1 MYPIPGAHTPHY
13 QHTPD
18 YQQNS
23 GPYHALL
30 GTSSPTWRD
39 RLPITQDPIVQYREL
54 DLLTRQGVLPATYN
68 DETAKLL
75 VSSNHGSQDQSA
87 RRHAPPLPARL
98 MTIPDL
104 DCASQLSSNHS
115 PPKGSMCSTR
125 SNFSIASDGETNS
138 SDASKPQIKRDEDSG
153 EHESAEETTSEEE
166 GEEEAESEEVHL
178 CQVCGDRSSGKH
190 YGQFTCEGCKSF
202 FKRSVR
208 KSASYVCRSEGQC
221 PVDAQRRNQ
230 CQACRMT
237 RCLLAGMKKE
247 AVQRARVS
255 TMLQASFP
263 QNYTTTHSS
272 ANQRSEFT
280 AMRYDRNALYQA
292 SNLANR
298 QQYSSTDY
306 NALSS
311 YTHATQ
317 ETSINLDA
325 NRFSSAALAAAA
337 RRFASAAAFSTAVGQ
352 DTGYL
357 IGHRTLPHTLETS
370 TSRLPLPNSLVHMQ
384 PTVYHSEGNLNLSG
398 ISALTKVPPG
408 VTQQAYPYPWDSR
421 APHVIYQGTT
431 TSTRPYQLTPPS
443 QIFWNPSVSCPDGS
457 LTHNSCPKLKLPP
470 GSPSPSTTTKQPS
483 FGPDSSC
490 PGQIPTTS
498 ETRRVYLGPLDVI
511 REWLQRLQFPS
522 GAEPQSNLAAC
533 ERSALQA
540 LQPINRLI
548 RRLYADRREWK
559 RHCFAHWSQDDEE
572 DGECDDVGLNEQWL
586 LASSYEDQLPGTTC
600 SSAVAQSPDTTQM
613 ISVELD
619 ELDRQKLARHG
630 SVILSILAEIE
641 AFIECQSI
649 ASHGFSKCSGTA
661 QTNYTDS
668 AAQTCN
674 GSAKLITDSPW
685 LMPNQQALPD
695 WDRNE
700 RQIGGDPGQA
710 GEYALDKRGHIRE
723 RIWPAL

>member
-1 MYPIPGAHTPHY
+1 MYPIPGAHAPHY

-39 RLPITQDPIVQYREL
+39 RLPIAQDPIVQYREL
-54 DLLTRQGVLPATYN
+54 DLLTRQGVLPVAYN
-68 DETAKLL
+68 DETAKSS
-75 VSSNHGSQDQSA
+75 VSSNHGSQDHTS
-87 RRHAPPLPARL
+87 RHHAPQLPARL
-98 MTIPDL
+98 MTVPDL
-104 DCASQLSSNHS
+104 DCASQLSSTHS

-125 SNFSIASDGETNS
+125 SNFSVASDGETNS
-138 SDASKPQIKRDEDSG
+138 SDASKSQIKRDEDSG

-247 AVQRARVS
+247 GLRSTVTLGTEESDLSSFSLIAKTLDGVSRSLVTKESSKSGESGLMTSYFFPLESVQRARIS

-263 QNYTTTHSS
+263 PNYTTAHSS
-272 ANQRSEFT
+272 ANQTSGFT
-280 AMRYDRNALYQA
+280 AMRYDRNALFYA
-292 SNLANR
+292 NNLANR
-298 QQYSSTDY
+298 QHYSATDY
-306 NALSS
+306 NPLSS
-311 YTHATQ
+311 YTHATP
-317 ETSINLDA
+317 ETPINLDA
-325 NRFSSAALAAAA
+325 SRFSSAALAAAA
-337 RRFASAAAFSTAVGQ
+337 RRFTSAAAFSTAVGQ

-357 IGHRTLPHTLETS
+357 IGHRTLPHTLESS
-370 TSRLPLPNSLVHMQ
+370 TSRLPPPNSLVHMH
-384 PTVYHSEGNLNLSG
+384 PNVYHSEGNLHLSS
-398 ISALTKVPPG
+398 ISALTKLPPAG
-408 VTQQAYPYPWDSR
+408 TQQAYPYPWDSR
-421 APHVIYQGTT
+421 APQVNYQGT
-431 TSTRPYQLTPPS
+431 SISSRPYQLTPPP
-443 QIFWNPSVSCPDGS
+443 QIFWNPSASVPDGS
-457 LTHNSCPKLKLPP
+457 ATHNPCPKLKPP
-470 GSPSPSTTTKQPS
+470 SGSPSPSTTNKQPS

-490 PGQIPTTS
+490 PGQIPATS
-498 ETRRVYLGPLDVI
+498 EPGRVYLGPLDVI

-522 GAEPQSNLAAC
+522 GAEPQSDLAAC

-540 LQPINRLI
+540 LQPINTLI
-548 RRLYADRREWK
+548 KRLYADRREWK
-559 RHCFAHWSQDDEE
+559 RHRFAHWSQDDEE
-572 DGECDDVGLNEQWL
+572 DGECEDVGLNEQWL
-586 LASSYEDQLPGTTC
+586 LASSYEDQFPGSTC

-630 SVILSILAEIE
+630 SVTLSILAEIE
-641 AFIECQSI
+641 VGYQF
-649 ASHGFSKCSGTA
+649 
-661 QTNYTDS
+661 
-668 AAQTCN
+668 
-674 GSAKLITDSPW
+674 LIPV
-685 LMPNQQALPD
+685 NAL
-695 WDRNE
+695 
-700 RQIGGDPGQA
+700 
-710 GEYALDKRGHIRE
+710 
-723 RIWPAL
+723 